1 MIDVDLSS
9 FGTPVIPVSKPAEDT
24 EYLGKYK
31 VFVDHVKAHSR
42 TEGLTNWNVKFRHTT
57 HEAEELDHKCIRAEV
72 EYNNDLRQA
81 TFVWYTD
88 YDGTSTYEDICWCA
102 AHEVGHLM
110 VASIEA
116 VGRARSNETLLDT
129 LSEEFAN
136 RFASARCR
144 DFDDAY

>member
-1 MIDVDLSS
+1 MINVDTLS
-9 FGTPVIPVSKPAEDT
+9 FGTTVPEITFEEAET
-24 EYLGKYK
+24 RATYQKFVEY
-31 VFVDHVKAHSR
+31 VKGFI
-42 TEGLTNWNVKFRHTT
+42 TGEGLTNWNVKFRSTT

-88 YDGTSTYEDICWCA
+88 FDGETSEDDLYWCA

-116 VGRARSNETLLDT
+116 VGRTRNTETLLDT

-136 RFASARCR
+136 RFASARLR
-144 DFDDAY
+144 EYIDASY